1 MRCVYSSDCWAVR
14 TCSFRLPWLWLARSQ
29 ASDSGE
35 VLLDGLPGG
44 WRSGKIVREAGW
56 LCTFS
61 SPFASLPRTPCFS
74 PLGTRARRCPKLK
87 ILTSSFSLFASAF
100 SYLHSLG
107 LFQAL
112 RALYFLFK
120 GECSKQTGIRREA
133 LIWNFRLRLSSLVSC
148 CFGDDI

>member
-1 MRCVYSSDCWAVR
+1 MFTPR
-14 TCSFRLPWLWLARSQ
+14 TAGLSEHVAFVCL
-29 ASDSGE
+29 GY
-35 VLLDGLPGG
+35 GLPGRRLLIRGRYCWMVCQRG